1 MKNYSLYLLNRIE
14 VAKESIFSC
23 LGNVYRLKTLVRG
36 VDNHLHFSQN
46 TKMVNYEIVIKGSN
60 NRLEFGNH
68 CTANGNHKSLGM
80 FTMEE
85 EAGYE

>member
-1 MKNYSLYLLNRIE
+1 
-14 VAKESIFSC
+14 
-23 LGNVYRLKTLVRG
+23 
-36 VDNHLHFSQN
+36 
-46 TKMVNYEIVIKGSN
+46 MVNYEIVIKGSN